1 MPATFQQDILPMSGG
16 NLDGIFSPFLRY
28 RRLQA
33 ARPYVRG
40 RVLDFGCSR
49 GALCRFA
56 EESSYVGVDIDES
69 ALDDARESFP
79 RATFMTPAELA
90 KWFGAPFDTIVVLAV
105 IEYLPNPVEFL
116 GEMKR
121 RLVPTG
127 NIVLTTPNP
136 AADRVRGAASRMGAV
151 ASDSY
156 LAHDNALDRKRLEAV
171 SRDAGLQVARY
182 GKFLFG
188 LNQIAV
194 LKY

>member
-1 MPATFQQDILPMSGG
+1 MSGG
-16 NLDGIFSPFLRY
+16 NLDGAFSPFLRY
-28 RRLQA
+28 RRLAA

-49 GALCRFA
+49 GALCRFT
-56 EESSYVGVDIDES
+56 EESNYVGVDIDES
-69 ALDDARESFP
+69 ALEAARSAFP

-90 KWFGAPFDTIVVLAV
+90 RWSGAPFDTIVALAV
-105 IEYLPNPVEFL
+105 IEYLSDPVEFL
-116 GEMKR
+116 VEMKR

-156 LAHDNALDRKRLEAV
+156 VAHDNAMDRERLESV
-171 SRDAGLQVARY
+171 SRDAGLQMASY